1 MNLDEQIAAKSKE
14 VATDSYGM
22 SVGEL
27 LSLYKEGELNLHPE
41 FQRFFRWSDEQ
52 KSRLIESL
60 VLGIPIPPIFVSQD
74 AKGKWDVI
82 DGLQRLSTIFELAG
96 ELLGEDGKQKPG
108 LILKPTK
115 YLPSFTGMRW
125 GTKEDSGPNILSDTT
140 KLIVK
145 RARLDIKIVLN
156 KSDTSSKYELF
167 DRLNTG
173 GSAATPQE
181 VRNCLLLMINRSF
194 FDSLANLAKDPNFV
208 ECIPL
213 TERQIAEQYPMEL
226 VVRFITLRIAK
237 IEELHGMT
245 DLGPYLTDKI
255 AEFAEKKDFDM
266 AVEEKAFHRT
276 FEVLAKSL
284 SDDSFRRYNQN
295 KSRSEGAFLI
305 SLFEVIAIGIGHYM
319 ADDAFTIEPSK
330 IAKLHQAIWTNETFT
345 KGTGSGIRPTTR
357 IPVTVPL
364 GRELFRK

>member
-1 MNLDEQIAAKSKE
+1 MNLDEQIELKSKE
-14 VATDSYGM
+14 VSTESYGM

-74 AKGKWDVI
+74 PKGKWDVI

-96 ELLGEDGKQKPG
+96 ELIGEDNEKRPE
-108 LILKPTK
+108 LVLKPTK
-115 YLPSFTGMRW
+115 YLPGFAGMRW
-125 GTKEDSGPNILSDTT
+125 GAKDEEGIKILSDTT

-145 RARLDIKIVLN
+145 RARLDVKIVLN

-181 VRNCLLLMINRSF
+181 VRNCLLLMINRGF
-194 FDSLANLAKDPNFV
+194 FESLTILSKDPNFI

-213 TERQIAEQYPMEL
+213 TERQVAEQYPMEL
-226 VVRFITLRIAK
+226 VVRFLTLRLATRGQ
-237 IEELHGMT
+237 LAGMA
-245 DLGPYLTDKI
+245 DLGPYLTDRI
-255 AEFAEKKDFDM
+255 VEFAEDSDFDL
-266 AVEEKAFHRT
+266 ASEEKAFHRT
-276 FEVLAKSL
+276 FKIL
-284 SDDSFRRYNQN
+284 SECLTDDSFRRFNQN

-305 SLFEVIAIGIGHYM
+305 SLFEIIALGIGHFM
-319 ADDAFTIEPSK
+319 ADDEFTIEVPK
-330 IAKLHQAIWTNETFT
+330 ILDIHHTIWNNQTFT
-345 KGTGSGIRPTTR
+345 KGTGSGVRPTSR
-357 IPVTVPL
+357 LPVTILL
-364 GRELFRK
+364 GRDLFRP